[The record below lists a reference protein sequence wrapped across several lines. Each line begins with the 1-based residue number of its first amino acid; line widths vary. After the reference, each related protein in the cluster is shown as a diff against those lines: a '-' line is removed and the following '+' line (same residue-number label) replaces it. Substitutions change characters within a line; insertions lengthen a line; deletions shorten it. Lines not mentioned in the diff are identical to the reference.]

1 MSPAN
6 TGIAL
11 LIVFIA
17 GLAIGY
23 DYADRVWNE
32 RWLSHN
38 MDGSEQARQEE
49 HRQVS
54 GMAKVDANHQK
65 EQVDGKNETE
75 RLAHLAESGSV
86 LMLERFTCPR
96 AGDASA
102 GTGLDNGT
110 TTHGLRGEDAGFLIR
125 YAGDCRAT
133 ATRLLACQDALKVYQ
148 GAK

>member
-6 TGIAL
+6 TGIVL

-23 DYADRVWNE
+23 DYADRVWGE

-49 HRQVS
+49 QRQVS
-54 GMAKVDANHQK
+54 GMAKIDANHQK
-65 EQVDGKNETE
+65 EQANGRNETE

-86 LMLERFTCPR
+86 LVLERFTGPR
-96 AGDASA
+96 SGEAST
-102 GTGLDNGT
+102 GTGLDNAAT
-110 TTHGLRGEDAGFLIR
+110 PHGLRGEDAGFLIR

-133 ATRLLACQDALKVYQ
+133 ATKLLACQDALKVYQ
-148 GAK
+148 GN